1 MAFLNVDCFS
11 QVLSMSVN
19 MSVILP
25 QRLDIP
31 NSVNGGS
38 FTPPY
43 PVLYLLH
50 GYNGDHTVWARRTSV
65 ERYAAD
71 KGIAIVMPAAHLSF
85 YADMKLGFK
94 YWTFISQELPKIC
107 HDLFPQLSEAPEK
120 TFAAGLSMGGY
131 GAFKLG
137 LALPESFRAVASLSG
152 AVDVAALM
160 DRMKNQNPEGLSG
173 FEYVY
178 GDSPIAGSDNDLF
191 ALAGRAK
198 AEGKKLPKLYQW
210 CGKQDFLYE
219 DNIRLRNYLQK
230 MGVDITYEEADG
242 DHQWKYWDSGIE
254 RVLGWIQGILEGDK

>member
-85 YADMKLGFK
+85 YADMKLG
-94 YWTFISQELPKIC
+94 LPASSAQVPIPVSTTVKR
-107 HDLFPQLSEAPEK
+107 LS
-120 TFAAGLSMGGY
+120 TT
-131 GAFKLG
+131 
-137 LALPESFRAVASLSG
+137 
-152 AVDVAALM
+152 
-160 DRMKNQNPEGLSG
+160 
-173 FEYVY
+173 
-178 GDSPIAGSDNDLF
+178 SPL
-191 ALAGRAK
+191 
-198 AEGKKLPKLYQW
+198 
-210 CGKQDFLYE
+210 
-219 DNIRLRNYLQK
+219 
-230 MGVDITYEEADG
+230 
-242 DHQWKYWDSGIE
+242 
-254 RVLGWIQGILEGDK
+254 

>member
-1 MAFLNVDCFS
+1 M
-11 QVLSMSVN
+11 
-19 MSVILP
+19 
-25 QRLDIP
+25 R
-31 NSVNGGS
+31 
-38 FTPPY
+38 
-43 PVLYLLH
+43 
-50 GYNGDHTVWARRTSV
+50 ARRTSV

-173 FEYVY
+173 FEYIY

-191 ALAGRAK
+191 ALAGMAK

-210 CGKQDFLYE
+210 CGKQDLLYE
-219 DNIRLRNYLQK
+219 GNIRLRDYLQK
-230 MGVDITYEEADG
+230 MGADITYEEADG

>member
-1 MAFLNVDCFS
+1 M
-11 QVLSMSVN
+11 
-19 MSVILP
+19 
-25 QRLDIP
+25 
-31 NSVNGGS
+31 
-38 FTPPY
+38 
-43 PVLYLLH
+43 
-50 GYNGDHTVWARRTSV
+50 

-173 FEYVY
+173 FEYIY

-219 DNIRLRNYLQK
+219 DNIRLRDYLQK
-230 MGVDITYEEADG
+230 MGADITYEEADG

>member
-1 MAFLNVDCFS
+1 M
-11 QVLSMSVN
+11 
-19 MSVILP
+19 
-25 QRLDIP
+25 
-31 NSVNGGS
+31 GS
-38 FTPPY
+38 
-43 PVLYLLH
+43 
-50 GYNGDHTVWARRTSV
+50 
-65 ERYAAD
+65 
-71 KGIAIVMPAAHLSF
+71 
-85 YADMKLGFK
+85 
-94 YWTFISQELPKIC
+94 
-107 HDLFPQLSEAPEK
+107 
-120 TFAAGLSMGGY
+120 Y

-160 DRMKNQNPEGLSG
+160 DRMKNQNPEGLSS
-173 FEYVY
+173 FEYIY

-219 DNIRLRNYLQK
+219 DNIRLRDYLQK
-230 MGVDITYEEADG
+230 MGADITYEEADG